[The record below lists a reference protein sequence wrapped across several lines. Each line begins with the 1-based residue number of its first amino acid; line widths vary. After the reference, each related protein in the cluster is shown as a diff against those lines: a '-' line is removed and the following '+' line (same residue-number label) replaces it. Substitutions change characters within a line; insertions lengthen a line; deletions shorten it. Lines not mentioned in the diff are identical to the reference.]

1 MSWRILSGRTAI
13 GTRTAERQLNET
25 PKGEAAM
32 MPYHALVWID
42 HPTDAQL
49 LEHARR
55 FFKAADRMLP

>member
-1 MSWRILSGRTAI
+1 MRMAGRQVNKT
-13 GTRTAERQLNET
+13 L
-25 PKGEAAM
+25 KGEAAM
-32 MPYHALVWID
+32 MHYHALQWID